1 MCRIKLHALV
11 SRAVFLRRETL
22 NLRLTCQVEDAVTG
36 ADVGQEGVSQALA
49 TVGTFH
55 QASDVHHIK
64 ECWDFAANQEA
75 EGERIT

>member
-1 MCRIKLHALV
+1 MF
-11 SRAVFLRRETL
+11 SRREIL

-55 QASDVHHIK
+55 QASYVHHIQ
-64 ECWDFAANQEA
+64 ECRDFAANQEV
-75 EGERIT
+75 EVERVAY